1 MKGGEILDVESVAHK
16 VLGGWNVDDVCVV
29 VDALENLEGA
39 IMPWLEFGISV
50 MWEPILAQMNPNKVA
65 FLEDVWSLVLV
76 DLCGMAIDLFF
87 NCLPCVVMQVLHDV
101 GSLGDVHVDALV
113 KW

>member
-16 VLGGWNVDDVCVV
+16 VLGGWNIDDICAI

-39 IMPWLEFGISV
+39 ITSWLEVGISV

-76 DLCGMAIDLFF
+76 DLGGMAIDMFF
-87 NCLPCVVMQVLHDV
+87 NCLPCVVVQVFMM
-101 GSLGDVHVDALV
+101 SARLV
-113 KW
+113 MSMLMRS